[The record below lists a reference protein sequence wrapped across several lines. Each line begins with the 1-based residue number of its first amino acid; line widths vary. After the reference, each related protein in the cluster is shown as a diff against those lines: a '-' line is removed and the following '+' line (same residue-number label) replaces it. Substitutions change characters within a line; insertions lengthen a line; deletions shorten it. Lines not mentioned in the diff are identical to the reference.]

1 MKQFLLILASIL
13 MLSSCKRDRLT
24 ANGDRIID
32 TRTLSEFTSLDI
44 SGANPVHVAYGN
56 EYKVV
61 LKGSSNLIPYFKT
74 TLDGKRLNLGYQNAN
89 VNHDDLEI
97 FVTMPYIKGAS
108 LSGSGSVAIDGSFE
122 PIADFDLTISGS
134 GDVSVNQS
142 LTINHLEIAIAG
154 SGKAFFQKAIAKEA
168 DIRVSGSG
176 DVHLQVTEFLKT
188 RISGSGEV
196 YYQGHPQL
204 DTKIT
209 GSGKVIKF

>member
-24 ANGDRIID
+24 ANGDRITD

-44 SGANPVHVAYGN
+44 SGANSVHVAYGN

-74 TLDGKRLNLGYQNAN
+74 TLDGKRLNLSYQNAN

-97 FVTMPYIKGAS
+97 FVTMPYIKGVS

-122 PIADFDLTISGS
+122 PIADFNLTISGS

-142 LTINHLEIAIAG
+142 LTVNHLEITISG

-196 YYQGHPQL
+196 YYQGNPQL